1 MKLWIMNNF
10 FLLLLKQFAVCLG
23 YAADIRDKESLKVNN
38 DVQVF
43 PMTGQLSFYQP
54 TVPNYAS
61 WQLEF
66 EFQAQ
71 GREREL
77 IGKDSNPSSHNEL

>member
-1 MKLWIMNNF
+1 M
-10 FLLLLKQFAVCLG
+10 G
-23 YAADIRDKESLKVNN
+23 YSADVRDKKFLKVNN
-38 DVQVF
+38 DLQAF
-43 PMTGQLSFYQP
+43 PMAGQLSFYQP
-54 TVPNYAS
+54 SVPNSAS

-77 IGKDSNPSSHNEL
+77 IGKDSNPSCHNEL

>member
-1 MKLWIMNNF
+1 ML
-10 FLLLLKQFAVCLG
+10 QG
-23 YAADIRDKESLKVNN
+23 
-38 DVQVF
+38 F
-43 PMTGQLSFYQP
+43 PMAGQLSFYQP
-54 TVPNYAS
+54 SVPNCAS

-77 IGKDSNPSSHNEL
+77 IGKDSNPSCHNEL